1 MVTIL
6 IAQQIAECLR
16 KQEENVQLQGVWVL
30 HCFTARAAG

>member
-16 KQEENVQLQGVWVL
+16 KQEENVQLQGVWV
-30 HCFTARAAG
+30 FQSGSQ